1 MRKTKEA
8 GEEEDEEG
16 EGDEEQ
22 RFDISASA
30 ASLFLAQSLYMSPVP
45 RQKRNY
51 GDSSRF
57 HRDADSKD

>member
-8 GEEEDEEG
+8 GEGEGEEG
-16 EGDEEQ
+16 GEKQ
-22 RFDISASA
+22 RFDISAS